1 MEGLMESYFTPVVP
15 MDFGYNYRL
24 GAYLERYLDGLKER
38 KILGVKC
45 GGCGDVMVPPR
56 MYCGKCRRKL
66 EEWVEVKDRGELVEF
81 TVGHVSMSK
90 GKLSPS
96 DPYIIGLVRL
106 DGATHPLL
114 ARIQGVEVSSLR
126 PGMRLRAHWNEA
138 AESDYMVLDHFGSE

>member
-1 MEGLMESYFTPVVP
+1 MEGLMESYFTPLVP
-15 MDFGYNYRL
+15 MDFGYQYRL
-24 GAYLERYLDGLKER
+24 GAYLERYLDGLRER
-38 KILGVKC
+38 KILGVRC
-45 GGCGDVMVPPR
+45 EGCGDVMVPPR

-66 EEWVEVKDRGELVEF
+66 EEWIEVKDRGELVEF
-81 TVGHVSMSK
+81 TVGHVIMSK

-138 AESDYMVLDHFGSE
+138 AENDYFVLDHFGPE